1 MGDTNHDSAHVVR
14 WTYITFALLMGAWI
28 IAWLLKLQLD
38 QISGGGTSLGSFIY
52 WTSAKVLI
60 WILPAF
66 WLIKL
71 SGRSLGQIFNITNYR
86 GWLLWGGGIGL
97 AIALISFVSNY
108 LNNKPFLLSITFSF
122 ALLNVL
128 VIAPI
133 FEEFL
138 LRGAVLG
145 NLQQRHPFWRAN
157 FLCSLMF
164 VVLHLPGWYFAG
176 SLVEN
181 VTRLVGGAASVFGV
195 SLLFGYVVK
204 RSDSVIAS
212 MIAHFLTNLH

>member
-1 MGDTNHDSAHVVR
+1 MKKIILLLILFCFLSVYSFSQTTEAFEDETTGSA
-14 WTYITFALLMGAWI
+14 
-28 IAWLLKLQLD
+28 
-38 QISGGGTSLGSFIY
+38 SFIDN
-52 WTSAKVLI
+52 
-60 WILPAF
+60 
-66 WLIKL
+66 
-71 SGRSLGQIFNITNYR
+71 GQIFNITNYR

-108 LNNKPFLLSITFSF
+108 LNNKSFQPSITFSI

-145 NLQQRHPFWRAN
+145 NLRQQYSFWQAN
-157 FLCSLMF
+157 FLSSLMF

-181 VTRLVGGAASVFGV
+181 ITKLVGGAAAIFGV
-195 SLLFGYVVK
+195 SLLFGYAVK
-204 RSDSVIAS
+204 RSDSVIAG
-212 MIAHFLTNLH
+212 MLAHFLNNLH